1 MFGPAGLN
9 LSVKI
14 PGSQQITCD
23 ENSSLPCDTQ
33 LGHEVRQG
41 PPVPA
46 KMTDVDG
53 SAKNFREKKPC
64 LFNIAQGLVM
74 AGA

>member
-1 MFGPAGLN
+1 MFRAAGQN
-9 LSVKI
+9 LIVKI
-14 PGSQQITCD
+14 PGSQQITRD
-23 ENSSLPCDTQ
+23 ENSSMPCGTQ

-41 PPVPA
+41 PPVPT

-64 LFNIAQGLVM
+64 LVNIAQGLVM